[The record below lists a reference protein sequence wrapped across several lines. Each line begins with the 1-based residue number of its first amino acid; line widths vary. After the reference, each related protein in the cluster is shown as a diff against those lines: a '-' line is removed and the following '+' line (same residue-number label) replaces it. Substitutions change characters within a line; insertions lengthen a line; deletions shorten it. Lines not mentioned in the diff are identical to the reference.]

1 MTTRRRFSIPGANIF
16 WSRHPKTGPK
26 SSGARIF
33 LALVLPISGAASRHR
48 VDADYVEF
56 TWDAAVVNQRREI
69 VASQGL

>member
-16 WSRHPKTGPK
+16 WSRHQKTGPK

-33 LALVLPISGAASRHR
+33 LALVLPISGAASRRR

-69 VASQGL
+69 VASHGL